1 LLIFQVATQAISKIH
16 YFNIASIPKSTMS
29 SRPSKPIAFYD
40 IAFKA
45 PREETNTAVN
55 PWKTRLALN
64 FKALPHTTIW
74 VPLPDVEK
82 VRRSLQVP
90 ASRKFGDGSD
100 YYTLPV
106 ITDPNTN
113 EAIGDSFDIAEYL
126 QKTYPDSGL
135 DLFPEQ
141 KLDYVFTP
149 DQASPVPI
157 SDIRGRE
164 HDEYAKFNM
173 SVDEVFTAH
182 VILMAHSMLLEPAG
196 EQVFVKRAGVDS
208 FDAFACVGEQRKKVL
223 VAFEKNL
230 AGLADVFK
238 KDESG
243 PFVLGTKAS
252 YADIIVGGWLRMANR
267 TLNSSEWNALKGWHG
282 GVFGRLHDALDQ
294 YAFTD
299 KGREV

>member
-1 LLIFQVATQAISKIH
+1 MT
-16 YFNIASIPKSTMS
+16 ST
-29 SRPSKPIAFYD
+29 PLKPIGFYD

-64 FKALPHTTIW
+64 FKALPYTTFW
-74 VPLPDVEK
+74 VPVPDVEK

-182 VILMAHSMLLEPAG
+182 VVLMAHSMLLEPAG
-196 EQVFVKRAGVDS
+196 KQVFVQRAGVDS
-208 FDAFACVGEQRKKVL
+208 FDAFKCVGEQREKAL
-223 VAFEKNL
+223 VSFEDKL
-230 AGLADVFK
+230 EGLAKIFK
-238 KDESG
+238 KDERG
-243 PFVLGTKAS
+243 PFVLGQQAS
-252 YADIIVGGWLRMANR
+252 YADLIVGGWLRMANR
-267 TLNSSEWNALKGWHG
+267 TLNSSEW
-282 GVFGRLHDALDQ
+282 D
-294 YAFTD
+294 
-299 KGREV
+299 

>member
-1 LLIFQVATQAISKIH
+1 MT
-16 YFNIASIPKSTMS
+16 ST
-29 SRPSKPIAFYD
+29 PLKPIGFYD

-64 FKALPHTTIW
+64 FKALPYTTFW
-74 VPLPDVEK
+74 VPVPDVEK

-182 VILMAHSMLLEPAG
+182 VVLMAHSMLLEPAG
-196 EQVFVKRAGVDS
+196 KQVFVQRAGVDS
-208 FDAFACVGEQRKKVL
+208 FDAFKCVGEQREKAL
-223 VAFEKNL
+223 VSFEDKL
-230 AGLADVFK
+230 EGLAKIFK
-238 KDESG
+238 KDERG
-243 PFVLGTKAS
+243 PFVLGQQAS
-252 YADIIVGGWLRMANR
+252 YADLIVGGWLRMANR
-267 TLNSSEWNALKGWHG
+267 TLNSSEWDALRGWHG

-294 YAFTD
+294 YAQTD

>member
-1 LLIFQVATQAISKIH
+1 MLSA
-16 YFNIASIPKSTMS
+16 
-29 SRPSKPIAFYD
+29 PSKPLDFYD

-45 PREETNTAVN
+45 PHEETNSAPN
-55 PWKTRLALN
+55 PWKARLALN
-64 FKALPHTTIW
+64 FKALPYTTAW

-82 VRRSLQVP
+82 VRRDLQVP
-90 ASRKFGDGSD
+90 ACRKFGDGSD

-106 ITDPNTN
+106 VEDPNTG
-113 EAIGDSFDIAEYL
+113 AKLGDTFDIAVYL

-149 DQASPVPI
+149 DQASPIPI
-157 SDIRGRE
+157 TDVRGGE
-164 HDEYAKFNM
+164 HDEYARFNM

-182 VILMAHSMLLEPAG
+182 VALMVNGMLLSPDG

-208 FDAFACVGEQRKKVL
+208 FDAFACVGEQREKIL
-223 VAFEKNL
+223 VSFENKL
-230 AGLADVFK
+230 EGLAEVFK

-252 YADIIVGGWLRMANR
+252 YADLIVDGWLRMANKCLPS
-267 TLNSSEWNALKGWHG
+267 TEWNALRGWHG
-282 GVFGRLHDALDQ
+282 GVFGQLHDALDK
-294 YAFTD
+294 YAQTD

>member
-1 LLIFQVATQAISKIH
+1 
-16 YFNIASIPKSTMS
+16 MS
-29 SRPSKPIAFYD
+29 SKPSKPINFYD

-45 PREETNTAVN
+45 PREETNSAPN
-55 PWKTRLALN
+55 PWKARLALN
-64 FKALPHTTIW
+64 FKALPHTTTW

-90 ASRKFGDGSD
+90 ACRKFGDGSD

-106 ITDPNTN
+106 IEDPNTG
-113 EAIGDSFDIAEYL
+113 EKIGDSFLIAVYL

-149 DQASPVPI
+149 DQASPIPMTDV
-157 SDIRGRE
+157 RGGE
-164 HDEYAKFNM
+164 HDEYARFNM

-182 VILMAHSMLLEPAG
+182 VILSLDGMLLEPAG
-196 EQVFVKRAGVDS
+196 EQVFVERAGVDS
-208 FDAFACVGEQRKKVL
+208 FDAFACVGEQREQVM
-223 VAFEKNL
+223 VSFEKKL
-230 AGLADVFK
+230 EGLAAIFR

-252 YADIIVGGWLRMANR
+252 YADLIVGGWLRMANR
-267 TLNSSEWNALKGWHG
+267 TLKSTEWNALRGWHG
-282 GVFGRLHDALDQ
+282 GVFGQLHDALDK
-294 YAFTD
+294 YAQTD

>member
-1 LLIFQVATQAISKIH
+1 
-16 YFNIASIPKSTMS
+16 MS
-29 SRPSKPIAFYD
+29 SAPPKPIAFYD

-45 PREETNTAVN
+45 PREETNAAVN

-64 FKALPHTTIW
+64 FKARPYTTTW
-74 VPLPDVEK
+74 VPLLDVEK
-82 VRRSLQVP
+82 VRRNLQVP
-90 ASRKFGDGSD
+90 ASRKFSDGSD

-126 QKTYPDSGL
+126 QKTYPDSGE

-141 KLDYVFTP
+141 KFDYVFIP

-182 VILMAHSMLLEPAG
+182 VILMVNGMLLEPAG

-208 FDAFACVGEQRKKVL
+208 FDAFACVGEQREQVL
-223 VAFEKNL
+223 ASFENNL
-230 AGLADVFK
+230 EGLAKVFK

-243 PFVLGTKAS
+243 PFILGQQAS
-252 YADIIVGGWLRMANR
+252 YADLIVGGWLRMANR
-267 TLNSSEWNALKGWHG
+267 TLDSSEWDALRGWHG

-294 YAFTD
+294 YAQTD

>member
-1 LLIFQVATQAISKIH
+1 
-16 YFNIASIPKSTMS
+16 MS
-29 SRPSKPIAFYD
+29 SAPSKPISFYD

-45 PREETNTAVN
+45 PREETNSAPN

-64 FKALPHTTIW
+64 SKALPYTTTW

-90 ASRKFGDGSD
+90 ACRKFGDGSD

-113 EAIGDSFDIAEYL
+113 EAVGDSFGIAVYL
-126 QKTYPDSGL
+126 QKTYPNSGL
-135 DLFPEQ
+135 DLFPDQ

-149 DQASPVPI
+149 DQASPIPI
-157 SDIRGRE
+157 TDVRGGE

-173 SVDEVFTAH
+173 NVDEVFTAH
-182 VILMAHSMLLEPAG
+182 VVLGVQGMLLDEAG
-196 EQVFVKRAGVDS
+196 EQVFVERAGVDS
-208 FDAFACVGEQRKKVL
+208 FDAFACVGEQRKQIL
-223 VAFEKNL
+223 VSFENNL
-230 AGLADVFK
+230 EGLANVFK

-252 YADIIVGGWLRMANR
+252 YADLIVGGWLRMASR
-267 TLNSSEWNALKGWHG
+267 TLKSSEWNALRGWHG
-282 GVFGRLHDALDQ
+282 GVFGQLHDALDR
-294 YAFTD
+294 YAHTD
-299 KGREV
+299 KGRDV

>member
-1 LLIFQVATQAISKIH
+1 MPSA
-16 YFNIASIPKSTMS
+16 
-29 SRPSKPIAFYD
+29 PSKPLAFYD

-45 PREETNTAVN
+45 PHEETNSAPN
-55 PWKTRLALN
+55 PWKARLALN
-64 FKALPHTTIW
+64 FKALPYTTAW

-82 VRRSLQVP
+82 VRRDLQIP
-90 ASRKFGDGSD
+90 ACRKFGDGSD

-106 ITDPNTN
+106 VEDPNTS
-113 EAIGDSFDIAEYL
+113 AKLGDSFDIAVYL

-149 DQASPVPI
+149 DQASPIPI
-157 SDIRGRE
+157 TDVRGGE
-164 HDEYAKFNM
+164 HDEYARFNM

-182 VILMAHSMLLEPAG
+182 VALMVNGMLLSPDG

-208 FDAFACVGEQRKKVL
+208 FDAFACVGEQREKIL
-223 VAFEKNL
+223 VSFENKL
-230 AGLADVFK
+230 EGLAEVFK

-252 YADIIVGGWLRMANR
+252 YADLIVDGWLRMANKCLPS
-267 TLNSSEWNALKGWHG
+267 TEWNALRGWHG
-282 GVFGRLHDALDQ
+282 GVFGQLHDALDK
-294 YAFTD
+294 YAQTD